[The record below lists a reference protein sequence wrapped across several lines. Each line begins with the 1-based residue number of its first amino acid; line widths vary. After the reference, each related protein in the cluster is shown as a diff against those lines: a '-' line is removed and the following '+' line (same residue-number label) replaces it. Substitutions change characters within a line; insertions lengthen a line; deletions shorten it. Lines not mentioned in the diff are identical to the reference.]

1 MANIALNEDA
11 QLNLNM
17 EAMTVN
23 TEGHCD
29 EWNVRHQQL
38 LENDQYLNGEQEKIK
53 EPEFIPAVK
62 RENIVSK
69 EKLPKIFG
77 KIAKFFADLK
87 TVAFSGSYNDLRD
100 KPGIVNNNTTT
111 QAGLALDARQANP
124 NIEGTMA
131 ANILQLNND
140 SMATDIE
147 WTDRIQK
154 SGVYRVTVNES
165 SRYAAAKYLPYDT
178 DGNIG
183 DIWIVNAIAFN
194 SRYIGLYA
202 IQLNANRSGFGRL
215 DTETLNMSWNN

>member
-1 MANIALNEDA
+1 MPFDDFNFISFCPFYGV
-11 QLNLNM
+11 NLQV
-17 EAMTVN
+17 T
-23 TEGHCD
+23 
-29 EWNVRHQQL
+29 
-38 LENDQYLNGEQEKIK
+38 
-53 EPEFIPAVK
+53 
-62 RENIVSK
+62 
-69 EKLPKIFG
+69 
-77 KIAKFFADLK
+77 FF
-87 TVAFSGSYNDLRD
+87 
-100 KPGIVNNNTTT
+100 
-111 QAGLALDARQANP
+111 
-124 NIEGTMA
+124 
-131 ANILQLNND
+131 LNND

-202 IQLNANRSGFGRL
+202 IQINANRSGFGRL